1 MRQYIREVISEGSTL
16 NEFSLTNLLF
26 GKSKGGITKMFSDF
40 LSKKMGDVSDAAS
53 DYISSK
59 IMGNLPDREAL
70 PTRSGRQSNVNVE
83 ETGDILSLLID
94 EWVKEMEKSGKK
106 FPRKERRELY
116 DVAADAYS
124 RAMKQK
130 PDQNYAMIQVY
141 NTLNKKYGSKKAF

>member
-1 MRQYIREVISEGSTL
+1 
-16 NEFSLTNLLF
+16 
-26 GKSKGGITKMFSDF
+26 MFSDF